1 MFLKSFRILSLF
13 ILCTILSCST
23 GPKRATKDEGPKF
36 EDQALEFAKTKK
48 GPDSKAYQKMD
59 SDYRNK
65 QFKTVLDESKKFIK
79 TYPQSTLLEYVY
91 HLRALSS
98 ISLKEYKN
106 ALPQLKR
113 TLEIARSRSSVNDNL
128 ITVITY
134 NMAFVHFEL
143 GQTEQAMQSLQE
155 VNPSSLDS
163 NNRARYF
170 MLKAKI
176 ARMSQDFN
184 QSGYNILMA
193 ISNYL
198 PDKKAQMKPLF
209 AFLDEVLEHIDNPV
223 TIEKWLSDF
232 SETAAGDRL
241 YYKSALMYQKQG
253 DRAHANSDF
262 EKIVNLFPQSQY
274 ASIAQENLKMI
285 EHSAALDSAKIG
297 VLLTLSGKYAKFGY
311 KTLQGIELAFKI
323 FNNKNNPS
331 NTSLVIMDDQG
342 EPAIAAQKLEELY
355 YKHNVV
361 AVIGPMSSKV
371 VDAAGQKANELGLPL
386 VTLSQK
392 EYQSPNGSNYVV
404 NAGLTASMQVQ
415 SLIKYATEK
424 LNIKRFGMLA
434 PATKFGD
441 EYTKLF
447 WDELDKRGAQVRG
460 FETYPNEETDFRIYI
475 DKMVGLSAQD
485 ARSKEVEEMK
495 ALKAA
500 IPIKRKSKKFDRM
513 FDLKP
518 IIDFEAV
525 FVPDDPKVLGQLIP
539 TFAYRDVDHMLFLG
553 TNTWNSTELI
563 SRAGRFADGSVFVDG
578 FFMNSKNPKIQ
589 KFIQDYQAVFSADPS
604 VMEAVSYDAARIVQT
619 IIATNSISSRNDFKD
634 QIQKLKD
641 FAGLSGPI
649 QVQNGSLLKT
659 LHLLTLKSGKI
670 EEIVF

>member
-1 MFLKSFRILSLF
+1 MSNILLKSLLILA
-13 ILCTILSCST
+13 LCFLVSCST
-23 GPKRATKDEGPKF
+23 GTKKTKDAEPKF
-36 EDQALEFAKTKK
+36 EDQALAIAKAKH

-65 QFKTVLDESKKFIK
+65 QYKLVLDDSKKFIK
-79 TYPQSTLLEYVY
+79 QYPSSALLELVY
-91 HLRALSS
+91 HLRSLSS
-98 ISLKEYKN
+98 IGLKQYPN
-106 ALPQLKR
+106 AISQLKR
-113 TLEIARSRSSVNDNL
+113 TLEIARSRPNINENL
-128 ITVITY
+128 VTITTY
-134 NMAFVHFEL
+134 NLAYVHFEM
-143 GQTEQAMQSLQE
+143 GQTDQANFYLQE
-155 VNPSSLDS
+155 INPNSLDA
-163 NNRARYF
+163 NNRARYY

-176 ARMSQDFN
+176 ARMNQDFTL
-184 QSGYNILMA
+184 SGQNILLA
-193 ISNYL
+193 IQNYQ
-198 PDKKAQMKPLF
+198 PDKKTALKPLF
-209 AFLDEVLEHIDNPV
+209 TFLDEILEHIDNPV
-223 TIEKWLSDF
+223 TIEKWISDF
-232 SETAAGDRL
+232 SETSAGDRL
-241 YYKSALMYQKQG
+241 YYKSAMMYQKQG
-253 DRAHANSDF
+253 DKSNANALF
-262 EKIVNLFPQSQY
+262 EKIVTLFPESQY
-274 ASIAQENLKMI
+274 VGIAKDNLKVV

-323 FNNKNNPS
+323 FNNRS
-331 NTSLVIMDDQG
+331 GGTDNTSLIVMDDQG
-342 EPAIAAQKLEELY
+342 EPSVAAQKMEELF

-371 VDAAGQKANELGLPL
+371 VEAAGNKANELGLPL

-392 EYQSPNGSNYVV
+392 EFPNQNGTSYVL
-404 NAGLTASMQVQ
+404 NAGLTASLQVQ

-447 WDELDKRGAQVRG
+447 WDEIDKRGAQVRG
-460 FETYPNEETDFRIYI
+460 FETYPNEETDFRIYV

-485 ARSKEVEEMK
+485 ARSKEIEEMK

-500 IPIKRKSKKFDRM
+500 IPIKKKTKKFDRL
-513 FDLKP
+513 FDLRP
-518 IIDFEAV
+518 IVDFDAV

-539 TFAYRDVDHMLFLG
+539 TFAYRDVDNMLFLG

-563 SRAGRFADGSVFVDG
+563 SRAGKFAEGSIFVDG
-578 FFMNSKNPKIQ
+578 FFANSKNPKIQ
-589 KFIQDYQAVFSADPS
+589 AFIQDYQATFASDPT
-604 VMEAVSYDAARIVQT
+604 VMEAVAYDAAKIVQG
-619 IIATNSISSRNDFKD
+619 IITVNSISSRSEFKD
-634 QIQKLKD
+634 YMNKVKD

-649 QVQNGSLLKT
+649 QSQNGTLQKT